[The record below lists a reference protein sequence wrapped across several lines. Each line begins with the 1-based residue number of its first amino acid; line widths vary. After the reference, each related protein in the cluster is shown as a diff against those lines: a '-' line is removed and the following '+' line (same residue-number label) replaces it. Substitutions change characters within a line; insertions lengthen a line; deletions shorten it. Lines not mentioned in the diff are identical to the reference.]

1 VLSTRRELLE
11 LSLPE
16 ALETRERFDW
26 KLGKCDA
33 RHWLDVLERFARFL
47 APYARRVR
55 TEALVDEK
63 CDEEGGRTRG
73 PYPIGA
79 INWILEFTREIL
91 ENCSNS
97 ELFEHGA
104 VVSSFLMLPE
114 TSESALRVIAA
125 GTKKTVVGKTLRHP
139 YFTSEHFRPV
149 RDIVHA
155 YERQGFYLER
165 AATTGEDSE
174 GRDNETS
181 SSFNLSHTSRI
192 KRGTE
197 THEFTMHLLYSGL
210 GGGELRMTYE
220 RRSET
225 GEFHTSVERKVPEG
239 LSLVA
244 LIEDVASARL
254 MPHKYE
260 FHSYESE
267 EDGAGVY
274 RPFDDSDNVHAVF
287 AAHHALVTELR
298 ARALRKSPE
307 GRGKLKRMACLATQ
321 ISLHLGKK
329 NADHFEATI
338 EDGSSLAV
346 ELLNTMYNNTSSNR
360 RDAMNCLSAFI
371 NERSCGFQICQIVRR
386 AAGRAVLSEVTSA
399 IVTSL
404 TSSMDDSEQDYD
416 IVLEARSLMHLLGIL
431 STSPPGCATIKEAE
445 LLPSLVSM
453 LKDERVQHVSV
464 IVDAVHTLESYLD
477 FAPSAVH
484 AFRDLNGVESLLAR
498 MSHETR
504 VALEECQASSEPD
517 RKRKADSLSSL
528 EDADVVT
535 TSAANAPKYVSY
547 HRRVLLKALMRTLAY
562 TSFAVG
568 GSRARIPGLSDGTL
582 TNSIARMLM
591 HPLKF
596 GPGVAALAAN
606 LLCDIIHNEPTCYT
620 SMNDA
625 GIVDSYLR
633 FITEDLWPLGPSK
646 TMAKILCAIP
656 TTLNAICLNENGLQ
670 KVLKLSAFVCFR
682 KMFEDT
688 TFPLN
693 SDTAKVVG
701 TALNETLR
709 HSPPLQ
715 QLGVEI
721 LCGILTHAREQ
732 CVEGDARTV
741 AIDHALVTKEVVEQM
756 PKVKLLQ
763 NVMRFFDGVLSTNH
777 MCVPLIKAGG
787 LKQMLELVTC
797 PVPVEFSQCSAYQAM
812 TSACKSLINPPDN
825 AGNFMMNGPPDDS
838 EETMHT
844 CAQVLAHCRQSAERL
859 TASMKTFTE
868 LLNSSYPSE
877 ERMELL
883 SSFDIYSATTTGR
896 EDQAEEVEFCRRA
909 KELCEQMAS
918 HERMCELLTSLI
930 AAMPAMIY
938 SLATA
943 ETAQRMQGDAND
955 HTFLEVKMECFRA
968 ASKIEAVL
976 SRPGA
981 RVPQRQQP
989 YSPIWWLHTRAE
1001 QSMRASSAFFS
1012 AVAKFSTTVRR
1023 RKDLGVAAVTFKAKS
1038 SETVWHL
1045 ASTLVLALRELRK
1058 QDCKGLSQGDLDA
1071 YQRQLQ
1077 GMIALSYETFFD
1089 ARRSSPNAVMISYS
1103 ARSGIFKEFKPLFQ
1117 ETVDVTNHIL
1127 DSVQVDQSN
1136 PLGSE
1141 EAVRGIELTTEC
1153 YKTLSGFARLFESV
1167 SDVKQV
1173 ASSTASKVAL
1183 HAAVPTHIDPSDIS
1197 HLSSIPE
1204 VPLLRDSLF
1213 QSPSRVMD
1221 WIHYV
1226 LNDTLKCMWRPEL
1239 ARFAALMTKP
1249 TLDSILNCFLNI
1261 LGGTEQAKIMPPKK
1275 PQNPIRL
1282 APPPPPRFV
1291 PSDQMVATIAEM
1303 GFPPGHAYHA
1313 IAAVQ
1318 GRSVESAMEYLL
1330 THPMDEVPVEVP
1342 TPTPTAPVEE
1352 EASGQASTH
1361 VESTTEELAA
1371 ESEASEHIM
1380 KGHLPELTVIIDS
1393 LYAYLGLCVEKAAKL
1408 MQVIVDKHSLFGME
1422 RQECIEA
1429 CVSALLCDRSDGTR
1443 RDAVMA
1449 MKLYSF
1455 TSAVADQGDANLTQ
1469 LMWHHEGF
1477 LDNLVSSFIGVSSE
1491 IIDKQ
1496 DSELPVYFSTMAKC
1510 INTAASL
1517 QKVEATKSDGKSV
1530 YKTFGFLSNRQ
1541 LIDVSQSCIQMLSV
1555 AIRMNGEKTHEYKE
1569 TDSLG
1574 TVLDL
1579 LANTSRDASVVELV
1593 MSAPHPTSP
1602 EKRFP
1607 AALFEYFWNFEN
1619 ESVSVILRHLADDK
1633 KSLQTTMEFEIVKS
1647 ITKPPLGRDR
1657 KVALKTFC
1665 TALKHVLERDPG
1677 LFQTAFSRVA
1687 EVKSEGQAYGIVVP
1701 KDGVDPSTFSEAKP
1715 SKNLRTV
1722 VELLLGIV
1730 IEVQEPL
1737 ESTDPADVRLQ
1748 ERQAAAFRL
1757 LTELVEVH
1765 PSSVKIMMKFDTSN
1779 DFFIDII
1786 AHRLPS
1792 SRHSKKAAT
1801 GFWSGAENAAFFLAT
1816 LCVNNAKARS
1826 RILEKVVYALH
1837 HKDDDDMPKHACVD
1851 LLHALMDYALARGY
1865 QSGERLRNRVVFNLQ
1880 QGLLKSMYQM
1890 KLPEKLISLI
1900 RDLHHDSDNL
1910 GMLRVILAVLES
1922 LITRSTKNNRQNRLA
1937 RISHALRRATAA
1949 AGRVADDH
1957 GVADAET
1964 MLETIIANAGGGN
1977 IQVTRIID
1985 DDADEDVEADVI
1997 ETMDALDGEFDEDM
2011 NEAGEDDGGI
2021 DFGTANEYTDM
2032 VIGEEFN
2039 NMGDDDDDDDDDEED
2054 DEMVL
2059 HEGEE
2064 VEDED
2069 LVDAEDEDSDD
2080 SSEEDSE
2087 EDSEEEDSE
2096 EEEEDD
2102 ALMLDDTAEVAE
2114 DADDYFS
2121 DDGLYDDEDGG
2132 EYDAYEAVTDEE
2144 DDDDDEEGDFEEPDP
2159 VTVSNGSPHGVRVLS
2174 RAYAPGFDHTLHAS
2188 HRQRLEV
2195 DRTQVERWLN
2205 SDYSTV
2211 MSGAD
2216 PRVEARVLNDLE
2228 IAGGVQVSV
2237 GASTEN
2243 SSGGESQEGTRPES
2257 QSTENVFGGVFT
2269 HQHRDPS
2276 IWSTDDENTGRLR
2289 FEGMDVQRDGSNLN
2303 ITLSAPMDMTG
2314 RRSLQEVLT
2323 SISGEM
2329 ARLAVRPSSS
2339 MEYLDPLSSAKAILW
2354 LGDGTYQAQAPSA
2367 FRVRDQ
2373 TYWSLDGR
2381 HARASFWSGFWTIG
2395 DSVCRDADFLNSLAP
2410 KSAVPETAVDEEMK
2424 APKEVSSAKAIE
2436 EVREE
2441 SVEERSARQH
2451 AAAAALGIDS
2461 NQLALLSAELRD
2473 GFLEANRLAAQ
2484 ARAILV
2490 DRESRSATAASIVPI
2505 DLEFISA
2512 LPTDIQ
2518 RELIRTTTAHANAVL
2533 QRRLTLADVAQGDQ
2547 SIPLAS
2553 TSSAGRD
2560 RDSDGARPSHWTRGD
2575 IDRLGR
2581 SAPHSTEVTV
2591 RDEDEFKPFKA
2602 HVELSE
2608 SNIRTLLGLFKLR
2621 KFESKETVSKIC
2633 VNLSAVDSNRHRLMR
2648 QIFEEILLSRLP
2660 SVDGLDEAKKAQHGV
2675 RDRVSLTHGDV
2686 LHVDLVIKRLLGLFA
2701 SLVTRNKHVQDS
2713 TFIQGMPISAL
2724 RSLFTSDELPSTS
2737 PSDVSQVDDVIRA
2750 VSREKSGDCE
2760 VVDVYIE
2767 AVLLQMMYRA
2777 PANDSK
2783 VHELLATC
2791 LDALIE
2797 RPSFTNE
2804 VHPDR
2809 RESYQRI
2816 SNNPRL
2822 ISNATR
2828 FLDEPYLS
2836 TAAYDKFI
2844 KVFTRICEASF
2855 TAIPCVL
2862 EDLQHK
2868 AVSCANNMV
2877 QAAKASRGESGLT
2890 ETSKDVILRAKNTVV
2905 DEMPRF
2911 NRLTTC
2917 FVKLLMHL
2925 RDLGR
2930 KSLAVGAC
2938 IKTDTDYAENLV
2950 RYAKALRPM
2959 WEMLGEHAV
2968 LIRDERSDSNDAEGE
2983 TVLFDRASTQT
2994 YLYDGINAYML
3005 IASELFPL
3013 IEPTISRSRR
3023 QSGIGVLP
3031 SHGSSLFRAL
3041 SPAPG
3046 MSSGALQRTSSQM
3059 FTVLAAAG
3067 GEESEMAAVLGE
3079 VWRFVE
3085 NHRDVLNNMLRST
3098 PQLLSSSL
3106 KLLLQNPR
3114 LLDFDV
3120 KRNHLRQQIRKLRD
3134 RAPRVPNRQLLIRR
3148 EYILQDSYNQLRNR
3162 SGDELHSK
3170 LTVVFKDEEG
3180 MDGGGLTKEW
3190 FTILAR
3196 EIFNPNIALF
3206 ELSHEGCY
3214 QPNPNSVINPEHL
3227 SYFRFVGRLVGKAL
3241 FDEVLLNA
3249 YFTRPI
3255 YKHILGMP
3263 LTYEDMEGVD
3273 PDYYKGLKWLLENS
3287 IDGVVEYTFSETT
3300 NFFGETQ
3307 VHDLVENGRNMTVTD
3322 ENKLEYVNLVTAH
3335 RMTNAVKEQISA
3347 FVNGFEEVIPRDL
3360 ISILNAAELELL
3372 ISGTPDIDIE
3382 DLRANTDYHG
3392 GYGVGSKQIQ
3402 WFWEVLRELS
3412 KENLARLLMFS
3423 TGTSKVPLD
3432 GFAALQGMQGP
3443 QKFQIHRV
3451 QAEDSKLPTA
3461 HTCFNQLDL
3470 PEYSSKVILR
3480 ERLTFAIENG
3490 SEGFAFV

>member
-1 VLSTRRELLE
+1 MLSTRRELLE

-33 RHWLDVLERFARFL
+33 RHWLDVLERFAQFL

-55 TEALVDEK
+55 TEAMVDETVEAK
-63 CDEEGGRTRG
+63 GGCARG
-73 PYPIGA
+73 SYPIGA

-114 TSESALRVIAA
+114 TSESALRVVAA
-125 GTKKTVVGKTLRHP
+125 GTRKTVVGKTLRHP
-139 YFTSEHFRPV
+139 YFTSEHFKPV

-155 YERQGFYLER
+155 YERQGFYRAR
-165 AATTGEDSE
+165 AATAREDSE
-174 GRDNETS
+174 GRDDEPS
-181 SSFNLSHTSRI
+181 SSFNLKHTTRI
-192 KRGTE
+192 KRGSE
-197 THEFTMHLLYSGL
+197 THDFTMQLVYNRLES
-210 GGGELRMTYE
+210 GELRMTYE

-225 GEFHTSVERKVPEG
+225 GQFHTSNQRGVPAG
-239 LSLVA
+239 LSLEA
-244 LIEDVASARL
+244 LIEDVARARL
-254 MPHKYE
+254 MPLEYE
-260 FHSYESE
+260 FYHNESE
-267 EDGAGVY
+267 EDGVGLY

-287 AAHHALVTELR
+287 ASHHALVTELR
-298 ARALRKSPE
+298 ARALSKSPE
-307 GRGKLKRMACLATQ
+307 GRDKLKRMACLATQ

-346 ELLNTMYNNTSSNR
+346 ELLNTMYNNASSNR

-453 LKDERVQHVSV
+453 LKDERVHHVPV

-484 AFRDLNGVESLLAR
+484 AFRDLNGVELLLAR
-498 MSHETR
+498 MSHESR

-535 TSAANAPKYVSY
+535 TLATNAPKYVSY

-568 GSRARIPGLSDGTL
+568 GSRSRIPGLSDGTL

-633 FITEDLWPLGPSK
+633 FITEGLWPLGPSK

-670 KVLKLSAFVCFR
+670 KVVKSSAFVCFK

-715 QLGVEI
+715 QLGVEM

-732 CVEGDARTV
+732 CAEGDARTFT
-741 AIDHALVTKEVVEQM
+741 IDHAFVTKEVVEQM

-812 TSACKSLINPPDN
+812 TAACKSLINPPDN

-844 CAQVLAHCRQSAERL
+844 CAQVLAHCGQSADML
-859 TASMKTFTE
+859 TESMKTFTE
-868 LLNSSYPSE
+868 FINSSYPSE

-883 SSFDIYSATTTGR
+883 SSFDIYSETTTGQ
-896 EDQAEEVEFCRRA
+896 ETQADEVEFCRRA

-918 HERMCELLTSLI
+918 HERVCELLTSLI

-943 ETAQRMQGDAND
+943 ETVQRMQFDVD
-955 HTFLEVKMECFRA
+955 DLTFLEVTMESFRA

-976 SRPGA
+976 RRLGA
-981 RVPQRQQP
+981 RVAQRQQP

-1001 QSMRASSAFFS
+1001 QSMRASSAIFS

-1038 SETVWHL
+1038 SSAVWYL
-1045 ASTLVLALRELRK
+1045 ASTLVRALRKLRE
-1058 QDCKGLSQGDLDA
+1058 QDCKGLAQGDLDV

-1117 ETVDVTNHIL
+1117 GTVDVTNNIL

-1173 ASSTASKVAL
+1173 ASSTTSKMAL
-1183 HAAVPTHIDPSDIS
+1183 HAALPTYIDADDIS
-1197 HLSSIPE
+1197 HLSLIPE
-1204 VPLLRDSLF
+1204 VPLLRDALS
-1213 QSPSRVMD
+1213 QTPSRVMD

-1261 LGGTEQAKIMPPKK
+1261 LGGTEQANITPPKK
-1275 PQNPIRL
+1275 PQNPIRP
-1282 APPPPPRFV
+1282 APSPPPRFV

-1342 TPTPTAPVEE
+1342 TPSVTASVEE
-1352 EASGQASTH
+1352 EASGQASTP
-1361 VESTTEELAA
+1361 VETTTEELPAA
-1371 ESEASEHIM
+1371 SEASKHVM
-1380 KGHLPELTVIIDS
+1380 KGHLPELPVIIDA

-1408 MQVIVDKHSLFGME
+1408 MRVVVDKHSLFGME

-1429 CVSALLCDRSDGTR
+1429 CVSALLRDRSDGTR

-1455 TSAVADQGDANLTQ
+1455 TSAVADQGDATLTQ
-1469 LMWHHEGF
+1469 LMWYHEGF
-1477 LDNLVSSFIGVSSE
+1477 LDNLVSSFVGVSSE
-1491 IIDKQ
+1491 VIDKQ

-1517 QKVEATKSDGKSV
+1517 QKVEKTTSDGKSV
-1530 YKTFGFLSNRQ
+1530 YKTFGFLSNQQ

-1579 LANTSRDASVVELV
+1579 LANISRDVSVVELI
-1593 MSAPHPTSP
+1593 MTAPHPTSP

-1687 EVKSEGQAYGIVVP
+1687 EVKSEGQAYGVVVP

-1722 VELLLGIV
+1722 VEVLLGIA
-1730 IEVQEPL
+1730 IEVQEPV
-1737 ESTDPADVRLQ
+1737 ESADPAYVRLQ

-1786 AHRLPS
+1786 AHRLPG
-1792 SRHSKKAAT
+1792 SRHSKKAAA

-1837 HKDDDDMPKHACVD
+1837 YKGDDDMPKHACVD
-1851 LLHALMDYALARGY
+1851 LLHALMDYGLARGY

-1890 KLPEKLISLI
+1890 KLPEKLINLI
-1900 RDLHHDSDNL
+1900 GDVQNDSDNL

-1949 AGRVADDH
+1949 DGRVADDH

-1985 DDADEDVEADVI
+1985 DDVDEDVEADVI

-2011 NEAGEDDGGI
+2011 NEADEDEDEDDDGI
-2021 DFGTANEYTDM
+2021 DFGTADEYADLVM
-2032 VIGEEFN
+2032 GEGFD
-2039 NMGDDDDDDDDDEED
+2039 MGDDDDDDDDED
-2054 DEMVL
+2054 DDGMVM

-2064 VEDED
+2064 VEDEE
-2069 LVDAEDEDSDD
+2069 LMDAED
-2080 SSEEDSE
+2080 EDSE
-2087 EDSEEEDSE
+2087 EDSEDDSEEEEDSE
-2096 EEEEDD
+2096 EDEVDD
-2102 ALMLDDTAEVAE
+2102 ALMLDDATEVAE

-2144 DDDDDEEGDFEEPDP
+2144 DDDDDEEGDFEEPDS
-2159 VTVSNGSPHGVRVLS
+2159 VATSNGSPRGIRVLS
-2174 RAYAPGFDHTLHAS
+2174 RAFAPGFDHTLHAS
-2188 HRQRLEV
+2188 HRRRLEV
-2195 DRTQVERWLN
+2195 DRPQVERWLN

-2216 PRVEARVLNDLE
+2216 PRVEAQVINDLE

-2237 GASTEN
+2237 GASPQG
-2243 SSGGESQEGTRPES
+2243 SGGDGSQQGTRPES
-2257 QSTENVFGGVFT
+2257 QPTENAFGGAFT

-2289 FEGMDVQRDGSNLN
+2289 FEGVDVQRDGSNLN

-2314 RRSLQEVLT
+2314 SRSLQEVLT

-2339 MEYLDPLSSAKAILW
+2339 LEYLDPLSSAKAILW

-2395 DSVCRDADFLNSLAP
+2395 DSVCRDEDFLNSLAP
-2410 KSAVPETAVDEEMK
+2410 KSAVPEIAVDEDMK
-2424 APKEVSSAKAIE
+2424 AQKEVSNAKAIE

-2461 NQLALLSAELRD
+2461 NQLALLSSALRD
-2473 GFLEANRLAAQ
+2473 DFLEANRLAAE

-2490 DRESRSATAASIVPI
+2490 DPERRLATAASIVPI

-2518 RELIRTTTAHANAVL
+2518 REIIRSTTAHANAVL
-2533 QRRLTLADVAQGDQ
+2533 QPRLNLAENAQGDQ
-2547 SIPLAS
+2547 SMPLAS

-2560 RDSDGARPSHWTRGD
+2560 RNSDGARPSHWTRGD

-2581 SAPHSTEVTV
+2581 SAPHSLQAAK

-2621 KFESKETVSKIC
+2621 KFESKETLSKIC
-2633 VNLSAVDSNRHRLMR
+2633 VNLSTVDSNRRQLMR
-2648 QIFEEILLSRLP
+2648 QIFEEVLLSRLL
-2660 SVDGLDEAKKAQHGV
+2660 SVDGSDEAKKVQLDAQYRV
-2675 RDRVSLTHGDV
+2675 RFPQHDV
-2686 LHVDLVIKRLLGLFA
+2686 LHVELVIKRLLGLFA

-2713 TFIQGMPISAL
+2713 TFIQGMSKSIL

-2737 PSDVSQVDDVIRA
+2737 PSDVSQVDDLIRA
-2750 VSREKSGDCE
+2750 VSREGSGDGE

-2791 LDALIE
+2791 LDALLE

-2804 VHPDR
+2804 VQPDR

-2836 TAAYDKFI
+2836 TAAYDKFV
-2844 KVFTRICEASF
+2844 KVFTKICEDSF
-2855 TAIPCVL
+2855 AAIPCVV
-2862 EDLQHK
+2862 EDLQQK
-2868 AVSCANNMV
+2868 AVSCANNMA
-2877 QAAKASRGESGLT
+2877 QAAKASQGESGLT
-2890 ETSKDVILRAKNTVV
+2890 EASKDAILRAKNTVV

-2917 FVKLLMHL
+2917 FVKLLMRL

-2930 KSLAVGAC
+2930 KSPASNAS
-2938 IKTDTDYAENLV
+2938 IKTDTEYAEFLV

-2968 LIRDERSDSNDAEGE
+2968 LIRDERSDSNDAEGG

-3013 IEPTISRSRR
+3013 IEPTISKSRR
-3023 QSGIGVLP
+3023 QSGIGALP
-3031 SHGSSLFRAL
+3031 SHGSALFRAL

-3067 GEESEMAAVLGE
+3067 GGESEMAAVLGD

-3148 EYILQDSYNQLRNR
+3148 EHILQDSYNQLRNR
-3162 SGDELHSK
+3162 SGEELHSK
-3170 LTVVFKDEEG
+3170 LTIVFKDEEG

-3255 YKHILGMP
+3255 YKHILSMP

-3307 VHDLVENGRNMTVTD
+3307 VHDLIENGRNITVTD

-3347 FVNGFEEVIPRDL
+3347 FVKGFEEVIPRDM

-3470 PEYSSKVILR
+3470 PEYSSKAILR
-3480 ERLTFAIENG
+3480 ERLTFAIEHG